1 MLSKL
6 SVPDR
11 SRAPLCV
18 HFPRR
23 WTTMGT
29 FGETEARSP
38 TYPFSQVRDWAGGY
52 ALPRLAERLGFAR
65 ASIALGMIWA
75 SWHLPL
81 FFLTIPGN
89 DDYGQSFLESTPE
102 INARVFFEN
111 PASKPRRWALGEAA
125 SNWLLPL
132 NPQTNRRSRKYDQGP
147 HGGF

>member
-1 MLSKL
+1 
-6 SVPDR
+6 
-11 SRAPLCV
+11 
-18 HFPRR
+18 
-23 WTTMGT
+23 MGT

-102 INARVFFEN
+102 MNARVFFEN